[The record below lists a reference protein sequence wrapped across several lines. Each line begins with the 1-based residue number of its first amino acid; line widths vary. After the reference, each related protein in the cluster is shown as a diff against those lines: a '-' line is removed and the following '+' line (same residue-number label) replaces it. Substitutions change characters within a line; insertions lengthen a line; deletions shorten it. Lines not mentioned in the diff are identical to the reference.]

1 MADGEL
7 GLSVGFFVF
16 DAKPRTAALCR
27 FRGRPAGVSPTSK
40 RTRNRADFA
49 GFSALE
55 KIFIN
60 LRQGRCYSWTIT
72 ASCVPFLE
80 RERPARGAKRKPKKR
95 NKKMSEKETYG
106 AQAIAEDL
114 ENLGEE
120 IATDTE
126 MTLTETKPEDFDHD
140 EWKALREAIKAMRE
154 KLDAME
160 EMIDRA
166 ETEAEEYD
174 EDAAED
180 RYETYWA

>member
-1 MADGEL
+1 M
-7 GLSVGFFVF
+7 
-16 DAKPRTAALCR
+16 
-27 FRGRPAGVSPTSK
+27 
-40 RTRNRADFA
+40 
-49 GFSALE
+49 
-55 KIFIN
+55 
-60 LRQGRCYSWTIT
+60 
-72 ASCVPFLE
+72 
-80 RERPARGAKRKPKKR
+80 
-95 NKKMSEKETYG
+95 NKEGTYR

-166 ETEAEEYD
+166 ETAAEEYD
-174 EDAAED
+174 EETSED

>member
-1 MADGEL
+1 
-7 GLSVGFFVF
+7 
-16 DAKPRTAALCR
+16 
-27 FRGRPAGVSPTSK
+27 
-40 RTRNRADFA
+40 
-49 GFSALE
+49 
-55 KIFIN
+55 
-60 LRQGRCYSWTIT
+60 
-72 ASCVPFLE
+72 
-80 RERPARGAKRKPKKR
+80 
-95 NKKMSEKETYG
+95 MSEKETYG

-160 EMIDRA
+160 EMIERA

-174 EDAAED
+174 EETAED
-180 RYETYWA
+180 RYETYWALISNAATSRKGGAAQQKTETKGNRR

>member
-1 MADGEL
+1 
-7 GLSVGFFVF
+7 
-16 DAKPRTAALCR
+16 
-27 FRGRPAGVSPTSK
+27 
-40 RTRNRADFA
+40 
-49 GFSALE
+49 
-55 KIFIN
+55 
-60 LRQGRCYSWTIT
+60 
-72 ASCVPFLE
+72 
-80 RERPARGAKRKPKKR
+80 
-95 NKKMSEKETYG
+95 MSEKETYG

-160 EMIDRA
+160 KMIDRA